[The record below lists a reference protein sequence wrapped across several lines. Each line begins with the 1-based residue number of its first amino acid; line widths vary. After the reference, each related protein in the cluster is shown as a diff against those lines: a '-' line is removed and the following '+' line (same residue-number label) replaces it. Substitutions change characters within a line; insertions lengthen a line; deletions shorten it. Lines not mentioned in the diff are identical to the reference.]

1 MYCYTRR
8 ETEIISVAL
17 CLCIVTL
24 AGRLRLSLPRFV
36 CVLLHSQGDW
46 DHLCRALSVYCYT
59 RRETGIISAA
69 FCLCIV
75 TLAGRLGSS
84 LSRFVCVLLHS
95 QGDWDHLCRALSVY
109 CYTRRETEIISAAFC
124 LCIVTLAGRLRLSL
138 PRFVCV
144 LLHSQGDWDHLCRA
158 LSVYCYTRR
167 ETEIISA
174 AFCLCIVTL
183 AGRLRSSLSRFVCVL
198 LHSQGD

>member
-1 MYCYTRR
+1 MYRYTRR
-8 ETEIISVAL
+8 ETGIISAAF

-24 AGRLRLSLPRFV
+24 AGRLRSSLPRFV
-36 CVLLHSQGDW
+36 CVSLHSQGDW
-46 DHLCRALSVYCYT
+46 DHLCRVLSVYCYT
-59 RRETGIISAA
+59 RRETGIISVAL
-69 FCLCIV
+69 CLCIV

-109 CYTRRETEIISAAFC
+109 RSTHRETEIISAALC
-124 LCIVTLAGRLRLSL
+124 LCILTLAGRLGSSL

-167 ETEIISA
+167 ETGIISVA
-174 AFCLCIVTL
+174 LCLCIVTL
-183 AGRLRSSLSRFVCVL
+183 AGRLRLSLPRFVCVL